1 MVDKFLQTEGVAV
14 KRNKLQLVGVAA
26 MFTAS
31 KVDNGFPQFSLPLF
45 SGLIVA
51 PFLF

>member
-1 MVDKFLQTEGVAV
+1 MIDKFLQTEGPAI

-31 KVDNGFPQFSLPLF
+31 KVKYYLLHQVINVG
-45 SGLIVA
+45 
-51 PFLF
+51 